1 MSRKPPW
8 KFILIAVA
16 IMFLLIGLC
25 LWHISGQEK
34 EKRPPADFAV
44 PAPVEGVLNVYML
57 DVGQGDA
64 LLLLSPEG
72 KSMLVDTGSEASE
85 DTLLFALSALG
96 IDRLDTLLLTHGH
109 ADHAGGAAKLL
120 QEVPVEQVYLTG
132 DMGQYE
138 EPLLEVLKKKKTKV
152 RSLWADTD
160 MSWSDSSRVEILS
173 PVSGRAMGDEND
185 ASAVLRVIYGKSSL
199 LLCGDATAD
208 TENLLLALYPAD
220 RLKSSAIKL
229 AHHGSEYS
237 SGESFLRVVAPEL
250 ALISVGEDNGYG
262 HPAPATMDR
271 LKLLKIPYIST
282 AEAGTVQIVLDGT
295 GVQVI
300 K

>member
-8 KFILIAVA
+8 KFILIAGA
-16 IMFLLIGLC
+16 ILLLLAGGC
-25 LWHISGQEK
+25 LWYIYGQGE
-34 EKRPPADFAV
+34 ETQPPADFAV

-85 DTLLFALSALG
+85 DTLLFTLSALG
-96 IDRLDTLLLTHGH
+96 IDRLDILLLTHGH
-109 ADHAGGAAKLL
+109 ADHAGGATKLL
-120 QEVPVEQVYLTG
+120 QQVPVGQVYLTG

-138 EPLLEVLKKKKTKV
+138 ESLRDILKKTEV
-152 RSLWADTD
+152 QSLWADTD
-160 MSWSDSSRVEILS
+160 ISWSDSCRVEILS
-173 PVSGRAMGDEND
+173 PISGRAMGDEND
-185 ASAVLRVIYGKSSL
+185 ASAVLRVVYGKSSL
-199 LLCGDATAD
+199 LLCGDATMD

-220 RLKSSAIKL
+220 RLKSTAIKL

-250 ALISVGEDNGYG
+250 ALISVGADNSYG